1 MTKDQARQIYNLYSQ
16 IEKTNEVISIL
27 EKCKEQYEKDN
38 EGIDIIPNN
47 WSSHKYI
54 ELHIP
59 DRFLHSDA
67 SPYSGTS
74 IYHIS
79 VTEAILVLQ
88 NHIVRLEK
96 SLDAEKKKVIEELN
110 KEV

>member
-1 MTKDQARQIYNLYSQ
+1 MITKESAKQIYNLYSQ
-16 IEKTNEVISIL
+16 IEKSNEVITIL

-96 SLDAEKKKVIEELN
+96 ALEAEKKKAMEE
-110 KEV
+110 

>member
-1 MTKDQARQIYNLYSQ
+1 MITKESARQIYNLYSQ
-16 IEKTNEVISIL
+16 IEKSNEVITIL
-27 EKCKEQYEKDN
+27 DKCKVQYEKDN

-47 WSSHKYI
+47 WSDHKYI

-59 DRFLHSDA
+59 DRFLHADA

-88 NHIVRLEK
+88 NHVIRLEK
-96 SLDAEKKKVIEELN
+96 ALEAEKKKAM
-110 KEV
+110 EV

>member
-1 MTKDQARQIYNLYSQ
+1 MITKESARQIYNLYSQ
-16 IEKTNEVISIL
+16 IEKSNEVINIL
-27 EKCKEQYEKDN
+27 DKCKEKYEKDN

-47 WSSHKYI
+47 WSDHKYI

-59 DRFLHSDA
+59 DRFLHADA

-88 NHIVRLEK
+88 NHVIRLEK
-96 SLDAEKKKVIEELN
+96 ALEAEKKKAMEE
-110 KEV
+110 